1 MMYGDFSRMTF
12 SPAKNFTAVWSQ
24 QGRVQL
30 DADAN
35 EQTAILLHWL
45 RTLAIDF
52 IGPFG
57 GHVTRAGFGVQ
68 VAGSDL
74 TFSPG
79 HYYVYGLRCDLP
91 RPEGAGAPPVTY
103 SSLVPGRVSLPA
115 PPFVV
120 QLFVWERSVSAVA
133 DPDLLEPALGPNP
146 PDTTVRSQVAWIP
159 QLSMVFPSPAPGGT
173 PVGNVSTA
181 NLTPEYVSNSYE
193 EYNAGQL
200 PRPLLAARVDPDI
213 ETSESTIV
221 PATSGY
227 LGVEN
232 QLYRV
237 EVHTGGTAGAS
248 PAPTFKWSRDNG
260 SAEFRITASGDA
272 ETLTAS
278 GDTHTQSTVTLAS
291 LGRDERSLET
301 GDWVELIDDTWAPLG
316 TPAALLAVS
325 AIDRAHRI
333 VTLRGTVQVD
343 LSRHPFLRRWDEP
356 ASGRGDESGIPIT
369 EAAAQDWD
377 GSLELEDGVQILFV
391 ANGATYQR
399 GDYWLIPARTATGR
413 LVWPGGSDPQ
423 AIAPHGPTRFLA
435 PLAVVGTSS
444 TVTDMRTLFTHL
456 AWPEGQDSAGPSS
469 SGPSSS
475 GPSSSGPSS
484 SGPSSSGPSSSA
496 QSSSGPSSSGPSSS
510 GPSSSGPSSAGQA

>member
-1 MMYGDFSRMTF
+1 MYGDFSRMTF
-12 SPAKNFTAVWSQ
+12 SPAKSFTGVWSQ

-57 GHVTRAGFGVQ
+57 GHVSRSGFGIQ
-68 VAGSDL
+68 VAAGDL

-91 RPEGAGAPPVTY
+91 QPEGVGAPPVTY
-103 SSLVPGRVSLPA
+103 SSLVPGAGPLPG

-133 DPDLLEPALGPNP
+133 DPELLEQALGPNP

-159 QLSMVFPSPAPGGT
+159 QLSTVFPSPAPGGT
-173 PVGNVSTA
+173 PVKDVSATD
-181 NLTPEYVSNSYE
+181 LTPEYVSTSYE
-193 EYNAGQL
+193 QFNSGQL

-237 EVHTGGTAGAS
+237 EVHGGGTAGGT

-260 SAEFRITASGDA
+260 SAEFRITVIGESETQAS
-272 ETLTAS
+272 
-278 GDTHTQSTVTLAS
+278 QPVVTVTLAS
-291 LGRDERSLET
+291 LGRDEHNIET

-316 TPAALLAVS
+316 TPAPLLSVSAVS
-325 AIDRAHRI
+325 RADNV
-333 VTLRGTVQVD
+333 VTLSGTAETD
-343 LSRHPFLRRWDEP
+343 LSRHPFLRRWDQP
-356 ASGRGDESGIPIT
+356 ASGPGDANGVPVTES
-369 EAAAQDWD
+369 AAQDGD
-377 GSLELEDGVQILFV
+377 GWLDLEDGVQIRFV
-391 ANGATYQR
+391 ANGAEYRR

-413 LVWPGGSDPQ
+413 LLWPAGPDPH
-423 AIAPHGPTRFLA
+423 AIAPQGPTRFLA
-435 PLAVVGTSS
+435 PLAVVGTGSA
-444 TVTDMRTLFTHL
+444 VTDMRTLFTHL
-456 AWPEGQDSAGPSS
+456 AWPDGQDSASK
-469 SGPSSS
+469 
-475 GPSSSGPSS
+475 
-484 SGPSSSGPSSSA
+484 A
-496 QSSSGPSSSGPSSS
+496 
-510 GPSSSGPSSAGQA
+510 

>member
-12 SPAKNFTAVWSQ
+12 SPAKNFSAVWSQ

-30 DADAN
+30 DTDAN

-68 VAGSDL
+68 FAGGDL

-79 HYYVYGLRCDLP
+79 HYYVYGLRCGLP
-91 RPEGAGAPPVTY
+91 QPEGTGAPPVTY
-103 SSLVPGRVSLPA
+103 GSLVPGAGPLPA

-133 DPDLLEPALGPNP
+133 DPELLEPALGPNT

-159 QLSMVFPSPAPGGT
+159 QLSTVLPSPAPGGT
-173 PVGNVSTA
+173 PVKDVSA
-181 NLTPEYVSNSYE
+181 ADLTPEYVSTSYE
-193 EYNAGQL
+193 EFNSGQL
-200 PRPLLAARVDPDI
+200 PRPLLAARAEPDT

-237 EVHTGGTAGAS
+237 EVHAGGTAGGS

-260 SAEFRITASGDA
+260 SAEFRITAIGES
-272 ETLTAS
+272 ETQPSDQVT
-278 GDTHTQSTVTLAS
+278 TTVTLAS

-316 TPAALLAVS
+316 TPASLLPVS
-325 AIDRAHRI
+325 AINRTDKL
-333 VTLRGTVQVD
+333 VTLRGSVQPD
-343 LSRHPFLRRWDEP
+343 LSLHPFLRRWDQP
-356 ASGRGDESGIPIT
+356 ASGPGDGNGIPIT
-369 EAAAQDWD
+369 ESAAHD
-377 GSLELEDGVQILFV
+377 GDGWLDLEDGAQIRFL
-391 ANGATYQR
+391 ANGAAYQR

-413 LVWPGGSDPQ
+413 LLWPGGPYPQ
-423 AIAPHGPTRFLA
+423 AVAPHGPTRFLA
-435 PLAVVGTSS
+435 PLAVVGTGS

-456 AWPEGQDSAGPSS
+456 AWPDSQA
-469 SGPSSS
+469 
-475 GPSSSGPSS
+475 
-484 SGPSSSGPSSSA
+484 
-496 QSSSGPSSSGPSSS
+496 
-510 GPSSSGPSSAGQA
+510 SAGQAAAGQASAGQASAGQV

>member
-1 MMYGDFSRMTF
+1 MYGDFSRMTF

-57 GHVTRAGFGVQ
+57 GHVTRSGFAVQ

-91 RPEGAGAPPVTY
+91 QPEGTGAPPVTY
-103 SSLVPGRVSLPA
+103 SSLVRGADPLPS

-120 QLFVWERSVSAVA
+120 QLFVWERSVSAMA
-133 DPDLLEPALGPNP
+133 DPELLEPALGPNP

-159 QLSMVFPSPAPGGT
+159 QLSTVFPSPAPVGT
-173 PVGNVSTA
+173 PIGNVSA
-181 NLTPEYVSNSYE
+181 ADLTPEYVSNSYE
-193 EYNAGQL
+193 EYNSGQL
-200 PRPLLAARVDPDI
+200 PRPLLAARAEPDF

-237 EVHTGGTAGAS
+237 EVHAGGTAAGS

-260 SAEFRITASGDA
+260 AAEFRITAIGESDTQTSGQV
-272 ETLTAS
+272 T
-278 GDTHTQSTVTLAS
+278 TVTLAS

-316 TPAALLAVS
+316 TPTALLPVS
-325 AIDRAHRI
+325 DINRADKL
-333 VTLRGTVQVD
+333 VTLRGTVQTD
-343 LSRHPFLRRWDEP
+343 LPLHPFLRRWDQP
-356 ASGRGDESGIPIT
+356 ASGPGDANGIPIT
-369 EAAAQDWD
+369 ESAAHD
-377 GSLELEDGVQILFV
+377 GDGWLELEDGVQIRFL
-391 ANGATYQR
+391 ANGAAYQR

-413 LVWPGGSDPQ
+413 LLWPGGPDPQ
-423 AIAPHGPTRFLA
+423 AVAPYGPARFLA
-435 PLAVVGTSS
+435 PLAVVGTGSV
-444 TVTDMRTLFTHL
+444 VTDMRTLFTHL
-456 AWPEGQDSAGPSS
+456 AWPEGQDSAGPGSP
-469 SGPSSS
+469 GPGSP
-475 GPSSSGPSS
+475 GPASPGPASP
-484 SGPSSSGPSSSA
+484 GPASPGPASPGPASA
-496 QSSSGPSSSGPSSS
+496 GPAP
-510 GPSSSGPSSAGQA
+510 AGQA